1 MTDAVR
7 SSMAKTRPILV
18 GLSAVALS
26 IVVFT
31 GLLLSMWYVPSS
43 EPRRS
48 SDGTPQTIVTST
60 RHLEY
65 GPYTDTVAAS
75 VQRPQLAPAL
85 PGDIVVSAAQ
95 SSIRVSI
102 HNAPYGSAIR
112 SIHHWM
118 SDVLLGLLTVLL
130 AVLCLLRTYESD
142 RTTWLRLFS
151 LLLVAL
157 AGGWTGR
164 ILVDDVYA
172 EISRRV
178 MGNELSNAPLGGV
191 VTSVLGIAPG
201 GLLLART
208 YSVHGFLLGVL
219 GLLMITPDIRQLI
232 RDAARPPI
240 VSVGLL
246 TALAV
251 SYVAVPDWGMRD
263 AVRGL
268 AGWEHVAAWWGIAP
282 FRSWSLWLGSE
293 LGGYVAVLLGG
304 LFVAL
309 PFWHRKMDRHTVSL
323 FLTLLLAMLLVGL
336 LFGN

>member
-1 MTDAVR
+1 MNEAVR
-7 SSMAKTRPILV
+7 SSLQKARPTLV
-18 GLSAVALS
+18 GLSAVVLA
-26 IVVFT
+26 IVLFT
-31 GLLLSMWYVPSS
+31 GVLLSMWYVPSS
-43 EPRRS
+43 DPFRS
-48 SDGTPQTIVTST
+48 SDGTLQTIVTS
-60 RHLEY
+60 RRLLQS
-65 GPYTDTVAAS
+65 GPFTDTISAS
-75 VQRPQLAPAL
+75 VQKPQLAPAGVGE
-85 PGDIVVSAAQ
+85 PAVSAAQ

-102 HNAPYGSAIR
+102 HNTPFGSTVR
-112 SIHHWM
+112 RIHHWM
-118 SDVLLGLLTVLL
+118 ADILLGLLGALMIVLG
-130 AVLCLLRTYESD
+130 LLRTFETERSSWVRY
-142 RTTWLRLFS
+142 LS
-151 LLLVAL
+151 LTAL
-157 AGGWTGR
+157 AVAGGWTGR

-178 MGNELSNAPLGGV
+178 MGHELSNAPLGGV

-246 TALAV
+246 IALAV

-268 AGWEHVAAWWGIAP
+268 AGWERVTAWWGIAP

-309 PFWHRKMDRHTVSL
+309 PFWHRKMDRRTVSL